1 MVGQELSLIPGRYS
15 ILLCSIWPG
24 KGHLCCEVSL
34 WGGLQWTVDGTWGEA
49 ALSWR
54 GCRAA
59 LVLQHSRAL
68 LEHQPSPFQGI
79 PCPALPFQL
88 LCTGIQG
95 TSCSLKVAQAKHK
108 TQLKDLI
115 ADCTYWTWKFVAFNY
130 SVGVFLGYFFSTD
143 ALKASSEWFFG
154 VSSAIL
160 YMWNLSVILKKVVAP
175 LLSRCFSLTA
185 CF

>member
-15 ILLCSIWPG
+15 ICCATFGLKRGIC
-24 KGHLCCEVSL
+24 CCEGSL
-34 WGGLQWTVDGTWGEA
+34 WGGLYWTVDGTWGEA

-54 GCRAA
+54 GRRAA

-79 PCPALPFQL
+79 TCPALPLQL
-88 LCTGIQG
+88 LHTRVQG

-108 TQLKDLI
+108 TQLKVLI
-115 ADCTYWTWKFVAFNY
+115 VDCIYRTWKIVAFNY
-130 SVGVFLGYFFSTD
+130 SVGVLLGFFFSID

-154 VSSAIL
+154 VSRAIL